1 MAEGD
6 RGKEDFIAEFDEHV
20 SAALTAEPAT
30 RFAIGYGVGFA
41 ESLLT
46 SAHGSLDGYVG
57 LTRAAQMEFLR
68 KLKQAEVEIGREK
81 DPSVGV
87 GIGLYAMCL
96 APVIEADMPLHRM
109 MLARL
114 DPLLREGGTFAPVLQ
129 PDAATPSGPTTQELL
144 VAAHD
149 VLGRY
154 VAVHDDIFKGSIR
167 KVLPIPGIFKKIDY
181 PAHAAK
187 LTGLASVLENVK
199 RSANSAGLP
208 KTFEE
213 YVEALL
219 LTIRHLRDM
228 CLKMTA
234 KIHGRGEYGSDQWR
248 RDSDTYQALVSRYA
262 SLGAALNAE
271 IGRR

>member
-6 RGKEDFIAEFDEHV
+6 RGKEAFIAEFDEHV
-20 SAALTAEPAT
+20 SGALKAEPAT

-41 ESLLT
+41 ESLLV
-46 SAHGSLDGYVG
+46 SAHGSLDRFAGMA
-57 LTRAAQMEFLR
+57 RAAQMEFLS
-68 KLKQAEVEIGREK
+68 KLKQAEEAIGREK
-81 DPSVGV
+81 DPLVGV

-96 APVIEADMPLHRM
+96 APIVESDMPLHRM

-114 DPLLREGGTFAPVLQ
+114 DPLLREGGTLAP
-129 PDAATPSGPTTQELL
+129 PTAAAPAGPTAQELL

-149 VLGRY
+149 VLGKY
-154 VAVHDDIFKGSIR
+154 VTVHDDIFKGSIR
-167 KVLPIPGIFKKIDY
+167 KVLPIPGIFKRIDY

-199 RSANSAGLP
+199 HSANFASLP
-208 KTFEE
+208 KTFEGF
-213 YVEALL
+213 VEALL

-234 KIHGRGEYGSDQWR
+234 KIHGRGEYSSDQWR
-248 RDSDTYQALVSRYA
+248 RDADTYRTLVDRYA